1 MPDHA
6 GPGKHPRQKARGQ
19 SVAQS
24 FCWGFCRQ
32 EWARQENLG
41 LGGLNDFAGPWAIQ
55 VVSSYLVPGPDLG
68 QGEYWLE
75 VWEFAKKD
83 SREYAHQ
90 TGRFVGQSF
99 TIRGITHCL

>member
-1 MPDHA
+1 MSYHATPCHIMPDHA

-75 VWEFAKKD
+75 V
-83 SREYAHQ
+83 
-90 TGRFVGQSF
+90 
-99 TIRGITHCL
+99 